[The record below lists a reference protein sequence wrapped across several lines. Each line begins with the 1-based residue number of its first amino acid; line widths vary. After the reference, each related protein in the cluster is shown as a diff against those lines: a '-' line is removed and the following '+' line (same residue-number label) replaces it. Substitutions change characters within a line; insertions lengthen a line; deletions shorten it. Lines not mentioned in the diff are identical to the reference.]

1 MAEITQYTLTGDEAQ
16 HEYTRPDTLMYCP
29 DCDDWLLR
37 RHRHTHEHDVY
48 ESAEAAEKERRR
60 EQADGTNHSPSPGE
74 EDDEDDE
81 PREVGGMFNV
91 TFSYSARHSFRVP
104 AADEEQAKKVAK
116 EKIEWGTCH
125 DADLMHTDTRKTETL
140 TEDDERMEDVPG
152 WPW

>member
-1 MAEITQYTLTGDEAQ
+1 MAEITQHTLTGDEAQ
-16 HEYTRPDTLMYCP
+16 KEYTRPSTMMYCP
-29 DCDDWLLR
+29 DCDGWLLR

-48 ESAEAAEKERRR
+48 ESEEAADEARKAEIRGNRTPPI
-60 EQADGTNHSPSPGE
+60 QDG
-74 EDDEDDE
+74 EDEEDDE

-104 AADEEQAKKVAK
+104 AADEEQAQKLAK
-116 EKIEWGTCH
+116 EQIEWGTCH

-140 TEDDERMEDVPG
+140 TEDDDRMEDVPG